1 MPSNKKAAR
10 GQAALEFLMTYGW
23 VLVII
28 VIAGAA
34 LYSMGILNPSTY
46 MKKGCVGFEKIHYK
60 DHLFKAS
67 PDNIGLWTVWS
78 SETERESVFQ
88 LRLQNG
94 AGETLRIRNADV
106 EYPDGI
112 HVTWSERG
120 YDCDYYNTA
129 GDTDSGC
136 QEQNVS
142 EAEVTTLKM
151 EDVGRGTLDLR
162 FGTVYRSKV
171 KITFDVFNAL
181 SDHTETAI
189 CSGKIE

>member
-28 VIAGAA
+28 VISGAA

-46 MKKGCVGFEKIHYK
+46 MKKGCVGFEKLHYK
-60 DHLFKAS
+60 DHLMKTTPA
-67 PDNIGLWTVWS
+67 DEGIWQVWS
-78 SETERESVFQ
+78 TETERESIFQ

-94 AGETLRIRNADV
+94 AGETLRLTDVDV
-106 EYPDGI
+106 EYPEGI

-120 YDCDYYNTA
+120 YDCDYYNSGTN
-129 GDTDSGC
+129 TESGC
-136 QEQNVS
+136 LEQNVS
-142 EAEVTTLKM
+142 EAEITTLKM

-181 SDHTETAI
+181 TDHTEIAI